1 MVVMRKKTWII
12 LLSAIALLTACAEGE
27 PGSSTQ
33 TATPA
38 PVESSDAQPS
48 PTTSPSEEP
57 TPTDSTRSLEVW
69 FTYGEHLFV
78 TERSVAST
86 PAVGRAAMEELLAR
100 PSEFEAN
107 AGVTTAL
114 PPDLEL
120 LDLKINDEV
129 ATVNLS
135 DGFGKGTGSAGEF
148 LQVAQV
154 VYTLTQFD
162 TVAGVLFEVEG
173 EPLEMTPG
181 HGILLSGP
189 QTRRDWRDFL
199 PPILVTEPQMGERV
213 SSPVTI
219 RGTANVFEATV
230 SMRLIDADGK
240 RLARSFTTAT
250 CGTGCRGSYEHELSF
265 EVDREQHGVI
275 EVWQASAEDGSKMDV
290 VKIAVTLVP

>member
-1 MVVMRKKTWII
+1 MRKPTWIV
-12 LLSAIALLTACAEGE
+12 LLFTTVLLAACAAEE
-27 PGSSTQ
+27 PGSSAQ
-33 TATPA
+33 NPTPA
-38 PVESSDAQPS
+38 PVDSTETEPATP
-48 PTTSPSEEP
+48 SPSEEP
-57 TPTDSTRSLEVW
+57 SPTNANRSLEVW

-78 TERSVAST
+78 TERVVAST
-86 PAVGRAAMEELLAR
+86 PAVGRAAMEALLAR

-114 PPDLEL
+114 PPELEL
-120 LDLKINDEV
+120 RDLTIDDGV
-129 ATVNLS
+129 ATVDLS
-135 DGFGKGTGSAGEF
+135 EGFGKGTGSAGEF
-148 LQVAQV
+148 LQVAQI

-162 TVAGVLFEVEG
+162 TVTGVLFEVEG
-173 EPLEMTPG
+173 KPLKMTPG

-213 SSPVTI
+213 TSPVTI
-219 RGTANVFEATV
+219 EGTANVFEATV
-230 SMRLIDADGK
+230 SMRLVDAEGK

-250 CGTGCRGSYEHELSF
+250 CGTGCRGTYEHQLTF

>member
-1 MVVMRKKTWII
+1 MKRSLGSI
-12 LLSAIALLTACAEGE
+12 LVSTFLLLTACAADE
-27 PGSSTQ
+27 PGPSAQ

-38 PVESSDAQPS
+38 PVESTETEAS
-48 PTTSPSEEP
+48 P
-57 TPTDSTRSLEVW
+57 TPTPTEQPTSSSATRSLEVW

-78 TERSVAST
+78 TEREVSST
-86 PAVGRAAMEELLAR
+86 PAVGRAAVEALLDR

-120 LDLKINDEV
+120 LDLTIDDEV
-129 ATVNLS
+129 ATVDLS
-135 DGFGKGTGSAGEF
+135 DGFGEGTGSAGEF

-162 TVAGVLFEVEG
+162 TVSGVLFEVEG
-173 EPLEMTPG
+173 KPLKMTPG

-213 SSPVTI
+213 SSPVTV

-230 SMRLIDADGK
+230 SMRLVDAEGK

-250 CGTGCRGSYEHELSF
+250 CGTGCRGTFEHELTF
-265 EVDREQHGVI
+265 EVDREQHGVL